1 MMTKKI
7 TSTFIVFCIFGISF
21 SVAAE
26 SDPAIKT
33 LLDQAGYWHAK
44 AHDDLAAA
52 ALKKILKVDPNNI
65 DALYLMALY
74 ELQSGH
80 KSAAQS
86 WRQKIITIAPDDP
99 RLASLHGEEMMLA
112 ISPTELAIARDL
124 AKQGKVKEALAAY
137 RRIFNNGQPADS
149 LANEYYLTMA
159 GDRDSLPEA
168 IAGLRQQA
176 RIMPN
181 DGPVHLALAKTLT
194 YQTSTRREGI
204 NMLAEMGAA
213 DKEADAALQQALL
226 WYEPQPG
233 DLPLYSAYAQR
244 HPTDTQVMAHYR
256 DGIGG
261 SEKGRAFEALNHGQL
276 AEAKASFQKV
286 LGTTPK
292 DGDALAG
299 LGLVA
304 MRSGQFEDAAKN
316 LHLAVEAGGKNSP
329 QWQKLA
335 DDAHF
340 YGLLN
345 QGKILARNGNPVAA
359 LSLVSSLPDESD
371 AKGLALNM
379 FKADMMRRTGNL
391 TGAEEL
397 YRQMDR
403 QKPQD
408 TAIRSGL
415 FFVLQQ
421 QHKTQEA
428 AQVLKTL
435 PAPLRAKYNQ
445 QDGSTPLRQA
455 AAQAIQQGNGTQA
468 MEILQRGIN
477 QYPDNIWIKLDL
489 ARLLTAQGQN
499 ARATSLMDQAVQ
511 KQSVSANTLFASALF
526 AAETDNWSSAQALLT
541 RIHPGEQ
548 TPEMRALNERVRFN
562 RQLTI
567 ADGFIRQ
574 GNSIAA
580 LNTLHLMA
588 ANPPA
593 NPTDL
598 GNLAQKIM
606 LAGDSATAV
615 RLVRLNIARGLHGSV
630 GEYAAQASVLNQA
643 GLFAEAQAILNDPS
657 LQSQSTAEEIAKV
670 RSGSVIPQSDKLREQ
685 GNVGA
690 AYDLLMTALH
700 DDPKNEDLL
709 LAMGRVYLSDHMYGK
724 ADEIYTFLLRHN
736 PQNQQAIEGAIN
748 AALAEN
754 NAAAAQRLLAGLT
767 PSRKPDYLLLSAR
780 VAQAAGKPQQALA
793 LLRTAKWR
801 LLGTDSIGSL
811 TAQSTAVGAT
821 GISAI
826 DNAAD
831 PHVPATSGFVRADTR
846 TGQAIDHMLND
857 LQDKTASWVQAG
869 IAVRHRNGDPGTGQ
883 LTEVTAPLTLS
894 IVPGETGRLQ
904 VTLTPTSEAT
914 GGLSSLSANGLGSGQ
929 LVHAQRR
936 AAAGITTTAAANA
949 NADAAD
955 SRMINGMETDI
966 RWSDDNYA
974 MDVGSTMLGQANAS
988 WVGGLEWQPKLTEF
1002 SNIDFKAE
1010 RRAVKDSLL
1019 SYVGATDKTTG
1030 ERWGA
1035 VTKNGGTVQY
1045 AYDDGS
1051 VGMYGGVGYYDYTGE
1066 NIPTNNEVTASA
1078 GLYIRPYRTVD
1089 TELKTG
1095 IDISYM
1101 TFAKN
1106 LSQFSLGQG
1115 GYFSPQDYISISL
1128 PVTLTKTY
1136 EKLTL
1141 ALNAAI
1147 GFQSYNQDQSD
1158 YFPGHTALQTSLAK
1172 YASTDDQI
1180 DAVYKSSTKSGVN
1193 YTAGLD
1199 AKYQM
1204 NDNTIIDAN
1213 LGYNTF
1219 GDYSEGVAGIT
1230 MKWYINQK

>member
-1 MMTKKI
+1 MANKKI
-7 TSTFIVFCIFGISF
+7 SNTFMVFCIFGISF

-44 AHDDLAAA
+44 AHDDLAAT
-52 ALKKILKVDPNNI
+52 ALKKILKVDPTNI

-74 ELQSGH
+74 ALQSGD
-80 KSAAQS
+80 KSAAES
-86 WRQKIITIAPDDP
+86 WRQKIIAIAPDDP
-99 RLASLHGEEMMLA
+99 RLASLHSEETMLA
-112 ISPTELAIARDL
+112 ISPSELAMARDL
-124 AKQGKVKEALAAY
+124 AKQGKVKQAVAAY
-137 RRIFNNGQPADS
+137 RRIFNNGQPAVS
-149 LANEYYLTMA
+149 LANEYYLTLA

-176 RIMPN
+176 RIKPN
-181 DGPVHLALAKTLT
+181 DRPTRLALAKTLT
-194 YQTSTRREGI
+194 YQIATRREGI
-204 NMLAEMGAA
+204 KMLTDMGAA
-213 DKEADAALQQALL
+213 DKQADAALLQALL
-226 WYEPQPG
+226 WYQPQPE
-233 DLPLYSAYAQR
+233 DLPLYSAYAKS

-256 DGIGG
+256 DGMAGA
-261 SEKGRAFEALNHGQL
+261 EKTHAFDALNHGQL
-276 AEAKASFQKV
+276 ADAKSAFLKV
-286 LGTTPK
+286 LDATPK

-304 MRSGQFEDAAKN
+304 MRSGQFDDAVKN
-316 LHLAVEAGGKNSP
+316 LRLAVEAGGKNSA
-329 QWQKLA
+329 QWQQLA

-345 QGKILARNGNPVAA
+345 QGKNLARNGNPAAA
-359 LSLVSSLPDESD
+359 LALVSSLPDEHN

-391 TGAEEL
+391 SSAEEL

-403 QKPQD
+403 QRPHD

-428 AQVLKTL
+428 AQVLNTL
-435 PAPLRAKYNQ
+435 PASLRTKYNQ

-455 AAQAIQQGNGTQA
+455 AAQAIQQGHDAQA

-477 QYPDNIWIKLDL
+477 QSPNNIWIKLDL

-499 ARATSLMDQAVQ
+499 ARAASLMAQAVQ
-511 KQSVSANTLFASALF
+511 KPSVPADSLFACALF
-526 AAETDNWSSAQALLT
+526 AAENNNWSTAQALLT
-541 RIHPGEQ
+541 RISPGEQ
-548 TPEMRALNERVRFN
+548 TPEMRSLNQRVRFN
-562 RQLTI
+562 RQLAI

-580 LNTLHLMA
+580 LNTLHIMA
-588 ANPPA
+588 ANPPD
-593 NPTDL
+593 NPADL

-606 LAGDSATAV
+606 QAGDSTTAL
-615 RLVRLNIARGLHGSV
+615 RLVKLNIAKGLHGSV
-630 GEYAAQASVLNQA
+630 SDYAAQTSVLNQA
-643 GLFAEAQAILNDPS
+643 GLFAQAQAILNDPS

-670 RSGSVIPQSDKLREQ
+670 RSGSIIPQADKLREQ
-685 GNVGA
+685 GHVAA
-690 AYDLLMTALH
+690 AYGLLMTALH

-709 LAMGRVYLSDHMYGK
+709 LAMARVYLSDHMYSK
-724 ADEIYTFLLRHN
+724 ADEIYAFLLRHN
-736 PQNQQAIEGAIN
+736 AHNQQAIEGAIN

-754 NAAAAQRLLAGLT
+754 NATTAQRLLTGLT
-767 PSRKPDYLLLSAR
+767 PSRKPDYLLLCAR
-780 VAQAAGKPQQALA
+780 VAQAAGKTQQAIA

-801 LLGTDSIGSL
+801 LQGTDSTGVQM
-811 TAQSTAVGAT
+811 AQSSAVGAT

-826 DNAAD
+826 DDASLPSTTASNGFANTND
-831 PHVPATSGFVRADTR
+831 P
-846 TGQAIDHMLND
+846 TGQAIDRMLTD
-857 LQDKTASWVQAG
+857 LQDKTAGWVQTG
-869 IAVRHRNGDPGTGQ
+869 IAVRHRNGDAGTSQ
-883 LTEVTAPLTLS
+883 LSEVTAPLTLS
-894 IVPGETGRLQ
+894 IVPGDSGRLQ
-904 VTLTPTSEAT
+904 VTLTPTTEAA
-914 GGLSSLSANGLGSGQ
+914 GALSSLSANSFGTGA

-955 SRMINGMETDI
+955 SHMTTGLETDI

-974 MDVGSTMLGQANAS
+974 IDAGSTLLGQANAS
-988 WVGGLEWQPKLTEF
+988 WVGGLEWRPQITEF
-1002 SNIDFKAE
+1002 SNLNIKAE
-1010 RRAVKDSLL
+1010 RRAVKDSVL
-1019 SYVGATDKTTG
+1019 SYAGATDKTTG
-1030 ERWGA
+1030 IRWGA
-1035 VTKNGGTVQY
+1035 VTKNGGSLQY
-1045 AYDDGS
+1045 AYDDGG

-1066 NIPTNNEVTASA
+1066 NIPTNNEFTASA
-1078 GLYIRPYRTVD
+1078 GMYVRPYRTAD

-1095 IDISYM
+1095 VDISYM
-1101 TFAKN
+1101 TFSKN
-1106 LSQFSLGQG
+1106 LSQFTLGQG

-1128 PVTLTKTY
+1128 PVTWTKTY

-1141 ALNAAI
+1141 ALNAAL

-1158 YFPGHTALQTSLAK
+1158 YFPGHSTLQTRLEN

-1180 DAVYKSSTKSGVN
+1180 TAVYKSSTKSGIN

-1199 AKYQM
+1199 AKYQI
-1204 NDNTIIDAN
+1204 NDNTTIDAN

-1219 GDYSEGVAGIT
+1219 GDYSEGAAGIT